1 MAQEL
6 AAQRAAAELSSLS
19 AEEEH
24 AAAAAK
30 AAERLGEAERRAQLS
45 DTSAEARS
53 GALIDEMDSL
63 RSALLAAE
71 SRAHAAEQREEEAKA
86 AAARELS
93 ARKKVEEG
101 LEHAQMVIEELKAAA
116 DAASRDGDR

>member
-1 MAQEL
+1 MNRKTWQTCFAVSK
-6 AAQRAAAELSSLS
+6 R
-19 AEEEH
+19 H
-24 AAAAAK
+24 G
-30 AAERLGEAERRAQLS
+30 RQLS

-53 GALIDEMDSL
+53 GALTDEMGSL

-101 LEHAQMVIEELKAAA
+101 LEHAQAVIEELKAAA
-116 DAASRDGDR
+116 EAASRDGDR